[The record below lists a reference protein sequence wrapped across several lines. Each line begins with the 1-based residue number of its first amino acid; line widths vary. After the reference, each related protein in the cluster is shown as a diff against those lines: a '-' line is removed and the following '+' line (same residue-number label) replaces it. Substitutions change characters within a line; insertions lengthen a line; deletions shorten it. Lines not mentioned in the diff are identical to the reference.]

1 MSLSRGS
8 HKLGSFYPVVSY
20 HENALEE
27 KEEPNG
33 VKCYIV

>member
-1 MSLSRGS
+1 MILSRGS
-8 HKLGSFYPVVSY
+8 NKLGSSYPVVSY

-33 VKCYIV
+33 VKCHTV